1 MMGYRIFLKRP
12 LPSICSSNSGFAH
25 GFGIS
30 TLRNLLGRYGPLGF
44 IRLSIDYIYTLIRF
58 PGARL
63 VRRPIYIRGRNHI
76 SIGSNFTCGVGLR
89 LDAFPEQFNK
99 NKICLEIGNDVEVN
113 DYVHIAV
120 VQSVKIGNHVLIGSK
135 VFISDHTHGRYKSD
149 AQSNPEQPPAL
160 RFLDAV
166 PVVIEDNVWIGESV
180 CILPGVTI
188 GRGAVIG
195 ALSVINKDIPPHSI
209 AVGSPAVV
217 IRAYSRESEK
227 WEPT

>member
-1 MMGYRIFLKRP
+1 MPKFIKMIEYV
-12 LPSICSSNSGFAH
+12 S
-25 GFGIS
+25 
-30 TLRNLLGRYGPLGF
+30 RYGIGGF
-44 IRLSIDYIYTLIRF
+44 LRLSIDYLHTRLRF

-63 VRRPIYIRGRNHI
+63 IRRPVYIRGRDHI
-76 SIGSNFTCGVGLR
+76 SLGSNFTCGVGLR

-99 NKICLEIGNDVEVN
+99 KKICLEIGNDVEVN
-113 DYVHIAV
+113 DYVHIAA
-120 VQSVKIGNHVLIGSK
+120 VQSIRIGNHVLIASK
-135 VFISDHTHGRYKSD
+135 VFITDHNHGCYKGEV
-149 AQSNPEQPPAL
+149 QSNPEQPPAL
-160 RFLDAV
+160 RLLDTA

-195 ALSVINKDIPPHSI
+195 ALSLINKDIPPHSI

-217 IRAYSRESEK
+217 IYGYRRESAK